1 MSTGKQKKYIR
12 HPDKYIRNPDKP
24 FVSAFPRGFKNE
36 DFSGSFIS
44 VIFTVFPK
52 KSLTRTEKIEKN
64 FNPGLQKQK
73 ILAYYGIFSSGRS
86 SVVEHHVANVMVEGS
101 NPFTRSISFSLFP
114 QSSERSVC
122 TFLPEESVLL
132 KNRMGICR
140 NFKTIFQFQHC
151 TAPTCCR
158 NL

>member
-24 FVSAFPRGFKNE
+24 FVSAFPPGFKNE

-44 VIFTVFPK
+44 VIFTDFPK

-73 ILAYYGIFSSGRS
+73 ILAYYRIFSSGRS

-101 NPFTRSISFSLFP
+101 NPFTRSISFFDCL
-114 QSSERSVC
+114 QAGVA
-122 TFLPEESVLL
+122 
-132 KNRMGICR
+132 
-140 NFKTIFQFQHC
+140 QW
-151 TAPTCCR
+151 
-158 NL
+158 

>member
-24 FVSAFPRGFKNE
+24 FVSAFLPGFKNE

-44 VIFTVFPK
+44 VIFTDFPE
-52 KSLTRTEKIEKN
+52 KSLPRTEKIEKN

-73 ILAYYGIFSSGRS
+73 ILAYYGMFSSGRS

-101 NPFTRSISFSLFP
+101 NPFTRSIFFPILDCINFFRIVFFHFSPFGTQYFP
-114 QSSERSVC
+114 HSDVYCFGE
-122 TFLPEESVLL
+122 L
-132 KNRMGICR
+132 KNKRRRIL
-140 NFKTIFQFQHC
+140 
-151 TAPTCCR
+151 P
-158 NL
+158 